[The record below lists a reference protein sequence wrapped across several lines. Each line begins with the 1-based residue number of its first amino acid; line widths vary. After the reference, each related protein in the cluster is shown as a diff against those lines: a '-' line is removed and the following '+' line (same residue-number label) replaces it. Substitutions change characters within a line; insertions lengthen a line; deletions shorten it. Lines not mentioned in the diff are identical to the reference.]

1 MNDSEANDPMD
12 MGVSDCTARL
22 GIPAYEVMRF
32 IYKKPVYRLMA
43 CLSSATS
50 DDLFDDN
57 GYISLELE
65 GGVNV
70 TMVLSKMALLHE
82 NEMRIQIEG
91 TKASI
96 EWNNLDYNVCVC
108 Y

>member
-1 MNDSEANDPMD
+1 
-12 MGVSDCTARL
+12 
-22 GIPAYEVMRF
+22 
-32 IYKKPVYRLMA
+32 MA

-65 GGVNV
+65 DGVIV

-91 TKASI
+91 TKASV
-96 EWNNLDYNVCVC
+96 EWNSLDYNVCM
-108 Y
+108 YY